1 MEPRP
6 SYITLINEFWTRYEK
21 GGITAKE
28 AVAYLY
34 VLHRINLNRWE
45 KVSISDKR
53 MAESVGVSQGYI
65 YKLKAELTSLGIEIE
80 TKRIG
85 RSQCTFY
92 SLKNVKLDDSQ
103 PTSQPPLLGREKIS
117 QPTSRPTSQ
126 LGRELGCE
134 SDFHIILDNKTKDIR
149 PTTTEGAQEVLLE
162 EAPAEKFLPSK
173 IEQKTD
179 AEIDS
184 ETTAQTA
191 EVRRRFFA
199 PESVTLLEQ
208 FCMGSK
214 CDPAELRELTDQV
227 LAEWQLTQTRHTAPD
242 GTLDYGSAVR
252 HLLNTV
258 RIKLRV
264 LRQEQRQGGSR
275 EERRANLYN
284 AAVRQMR
291 DAIENPGHRSP
302 DGYDGPEDQRPF

>member
-6 SYITLINEFWTRYEK
+6 SYITLINEFWARYQK
-21 GGITAKE
+21 GGINQRE
-28 AVAYLY
+28 ALAYLY

-45 KVSISDKR
+45 KVAISDKR
-53 MAESVGVSQGYI
+53 LADGAGCSQGYVF
-65 YKLKAELTSLGIEIE
+65 KLKPVLIELGIKIE
-80 TKRIG
+80 TKRVG
-85 RSQCTFY
+85 RSQSTFY

-103 PTSQPPLLGREKIS
+103 PTSQPPILGCEKIS
-117 QPTSRPTSQ
+117 QPISRPNI
-126 LGRELGCE
+126 GGCE
-134 SDFHIILDNKTKDIR
+134 VGCERDFHIILDNKTKDIR

-179 AEIDS
+179 AEIDL

-242 GTLDYGSAVR
+242 GTLDYGAAVR

-258 RIKLRV
+258 RVKLRV
-264 LRQEQRQGGSR
+264 LRKEQRQGGSR